1 MIIDGSNPASIEQAA
16 EAIAAGG
23 LVGLPTETVYGLAA
37 DAANEAAVANIFA
50 AKGRPSEHPLIV
62 HVVDAA
68 SVSRFAAEIP
78 EFAQKLMDAFWPGPL
93 TLILPRRPD
102 IAAAAAGGQNSVGL
116 RCPSHPVALAL
127 LKVCAE
133 RGIHGLAAPSA
144 NQFGRVSPTT
154 AAHVQGEFG
163 DELLILNGG
172 ACSVGIEST
181 IVDCSRGVPV
191 LLRPGVLTAT
201 QIEFACGQNL
211 SSNSLSKEE
220 LSRQS
225 IRRLEV
231 DLMPLEDAPREMLGD
246 APRDVLAEAPRASG
260 MLESHY
266 APKAKLRLMDAKAL
280 QTALDILA
288 ADAKHIAVYS
298 RQQMRSAS
306 TNILFRRMPEDAGL
320 AAQQLF
326 ATLRELDQP
335 DIKLIW
341 VETPPEDAAWD
352 GVRDRVTRAAA
363 EVPITTL
370 KGIVAKP
377 AKPVSI
383 EEMNAAIAK
392 RGARTD

>member
-1 MIIDGSNPASIEQAA
+1 MIIDGSNPASIAQAA
-16 EAIAAGG
+16 DVIAAGG

-37 DAANEAAVANIFA
+37 DAANEAAVANIFT

-62 HVVDAA
+62 HVADAE
-68 SVSRFAAEIP
+68 SSRRFAADIP
-78 EFAQKLMDAFWPGPL
+78 AFAQKLMDAFWPGPL
-93 TLILPRRPD
+93 TLILPRRPE

-127 LKVCAE
+127 LKACAE

-144 NQFGRVSPTT
+144 NLFGRVSPTT

-172 ACSVGIEST
+172 ACTVGIEST

-201 QIEFACGQNL
+201 QIEYACGQNL
-211 SSNSLSKEE
+211 LLNNEQP
-220 LSRQS
+220 RQE
-225 IRRLEV
+225 IRRLEA
-231 DLMPLEDAPREMLGD
+231 DLMPLEA
-246 APRDVLAEAPRASG
+246 APRASG

-280 QTALDILA
+280 QTALDILG
-288 ADAKHIAVYS
+288 ADAKNIAVYS
-298 RQQMRSAS
+298 RAQMQSAS
-306 TNILFRRMPEDAGL
+306 TNLIFRRMSDDAPK

-341 VETPPEDAAWD
+341 VETPPEDQVWD

-363 EVPITTL
+363 
-370 KGIVAKP
+370 
-377 AKPVSI
+377 
-383 EEMNAAIAK
+383 
-392 RGARTD
+392 

>member
-1 MIIDGSNPASIEQAA
+1 VIIDGSNPTSIAQAA
-16 EAIAAGG
+16 KTIAAGG

-37 DAANEAAVANIFA
+37 DAAVETAVAKIFT

-62 HVVDAA
+62 HVADSLSA
-68 SVSRFAAEIP
+68 SRFASEIP
-78 EFAQKLMDAFWPGPL
+78 AFAQKLMDAFWPGPL
-93 TLILPRRPD
+93 TLILPRRPEV
-102 IAAAAAGGQNSVGL
+102 AAAAAGGQNSVGL

-127 LKVCAE
+127 LKACAA

-154 AAHVQGEFG
+154 AAHVQGEFENSEFS
-163 DELLILNGG
+163 DLLILNGG

-201 QIEFACGQNL
+201 QIEYACGQNL
-211 SSNSLSKEE
+211 ATNSLLKDEQ
-220 LSRQS
+220 SRQS
-225 IRRLEV
+225 IRRLEI
-231 DLMPLEDAPREMLGD
+231 DLMSPEADSREILG
-246 APRDVLAEAPRASG
+246 LAPRASG

-280 QTALDILA
+280 QTALDILGT
-288 ADAKHIAVYS
+288 DAKNIAVYS
-298 RQQMRSAS
+298 RQQMHSAS

-341 VETPPEDAAWD
+341 VETPPEEAVWD

-363 EVPITTL
+363 
-370 KGIVAKP
+370 
-377 AKPVSI
+377 
-383 EEMNAAIAK
+383 
-392 RGARTD
+392 

>member
-1 MIIDGSNPASIEQAA
+1 MIIDGLNSASIAQAA
-16 EAIAAGG
+16 DVIAAGG

-37 DAANEAAVANIFA
+37 DAANEEAVAKIFT

-62 HVVDAA
+62 HVADSLSA
-68 SVSRFAAEIP
+68 SRFASEIP
-78 EFAQKLMDAFWPGPL
+78 DFAQKLMDAFWPGPL

-127 LKVCAE
+127 LKACAA
-133 RGIHGLAAPSA
+133 RGIRGLAAPSA

-163 DELLILNGG
+163 DELLILPGG

-201 QIEFACGQNL
+201 QIEYACGQNL
-211 SSNSLSKEE
+211 LANSVLNSLSKEE
-220 LSRQS
+220 QSRQS
-225 IRRLEV
+225 IRRLEA
-231 DLMPLEDAPREMLGD
+231 DLAPLKTASSTVLED
-246 APRDVLAEAPRASG
+246 APRDVLEEAPRVVMEAAPRASG
-260 MLESHY
+260 MLASHY

-288 ADAKHIAVYS
+288 SDAKHIAVYS
-298 RQQMRSAS
+298 RQQMHSAS
-306 TNILFRRMPEDAGL
+306 TTLIFRRMPEDAGL

-341 VETPPEDAAWD
+341 VETPPEDSVWD

-363 EVPITTL
+363 
-370 KGIVAKP
+370 
-377 AKPVSI
+377 
-383 EEMNAAIAK
+383 
-392 RGARTD
+392 

>member
-1 MIIDGSNPASIEQAA
+1 MIIDGLKNGEVNSASITQAA
-16 EAIAAGG
+16 DVIAAGG

-37 DAANEAAVANIFA
+37 DAANETAVANIFT

-62 HVVDAA
+62 HVADSESA
-68 SVSRFAAEIP
+68 SRFASQIP

-93 TLILPRRPD
+93 TLILPRRPE

-127 LKVCAE
+127 LKACAE

-172 ACSVGIEST
+172 ACTVGIEST

-201 QIEFACGQNL
+201 QIEYACGQNL
-211 SSNSLSKEE
+211 LLNNEQP
-220 LSRQS
+220 RQE
-225 IRRLEV
+225 IRRLEA
-231 DLMPLEDAPREMLGD
+231 DLMPLEA
-246 APRDVLAEAPRASG
+246 APRASG

-280 QTALDILA
+280 QTALDILG
-288 ADAKHIAVYS
+288 ADAKNIAVYS
-298 RQQMRSAS
+298 RAQMQSAS
-306 TNILFRRMPEDAGL
+306 TNLIFRRMSDDAPK

-341 VETPPEDAAWD
+341 VETPPEDQVWD

-363 EVPITTL
+363 
-370 KGIVAKP
+370 
-377 AKPVSI
+377 
-383 EEMNAAIAK
+383 
-392 RGARTD
+392 

>member
-1 MIIDGSNPASIEQAA
+1 MIIDGLNTASIAQAA
-16 EAIAAGG
+16 DLIAAGG

-37 DAANEAAVANIFA
+37 DAANEAAVAKIFT

-62 HVVDAA
+62 HVADAA
-68 SVSRFAAEIP
+68 SVSRFASEIP
-78 EFAQKLMDAFWPGPL
+78 EFAQKMMDAFWPGPL
-93 TLILPRRPD
+93 TLILPRHPE
-102 IAAAAAGGQNSVGL
+102 IAAAAAGGQTSVGL

-127 LKVCAE
+127 LQACAA

-144 NQFGRVSPTT
+144 NLFGRVSPTT

-191 LLRPGVLTAT
+191 LLRPGVLTAA
-201 QIEFACGQNL
+201 QIEFACRQNL
-211 SSNSLSKEE
+211 TSNSLSKEE
-220 LSRQS
+220 LLRHQ
-225 IRRLEV
+225 IRRLEA
-231 DLMPLEDAPREMLGD
+231 DSALLEAAPREIL
-246 APRDVLAEAPRASG
+246 PEAPRASG

-280 QTALDILA
+280 QTALDILGT
-288 ADAKHIAVYS
+288 DAKHIAVYS
-298 RQQMRSAS
+298 RQQMQSAS
-306 TNILFRRMPEDAGL
+306 TNILLRRMPEDDTL

-341 VETPPEDAAWD
+341 VETPPEDAVWD

-363 EVPITTL
+363 
-370 KGIVAKP
+370 
-377 AKPVSI
+377 
-383 EEMNAAIAK
+383 
-392 RGARTD
+392 

>member
-1 MIIDGSNPASIEQAA
+1 VIIDGLNSASIAQAA
-16 EAIAAGG
+16 DVIAAAG

-37 DAANEAAVANIFA
+37 DAANEAAVAKIFT

-62 HVVDAA
+62 HVANSLSA
-68 SVSRFAAEIP
+68 SRFASQIP
-78 EFAQKLMDAFWPGPL
+78 DFAQKLMDAFWPGPL
-93 TLILPRRPD
+93 TLILPRRPE
-102 IAAAAAGGQNSVGL
+102 IASAAAGGQNSVGL

-127 LKVCAE
+127 LKACAA

-163 DELLILNGG
+163 DDLLILNGG

-191 LLRPGVLTAT
+191 LLRPGVLTTT

-211 SSNSLSKEE
+211 TSNSLSKEE
-220 LSRQS
+220 LLRQS
-225 IRRLEV
+225 TRRLEP
-231 DLMPLEDAPREMLGD
+231 DLIPLEA
-246 APRDVLAEAPRASG
+246 APRASG

-280 QTALDILA
+280 QTALDILGT
-288 ADAKHIAVYS
+288 DAKHIAVYS
-298 RQQMRSAS
+298 RQQMHSAS
-306 TNILFRRMPEDAGL
+306 TTLIFRRMPEDAGL

-341 VETPPEDAAWD
+341 VETPPEDSAWD
-352 GVRDRVTRAAA
+352 GVLDRVTRAAA
-363 EVPITTL
+363 
-370 KGIVAKP
+370 
-377 AKPVSI
+377 
-383 EEMNAAIAK
+383 
-392 RGARTD
+392 

>member
-1 MIIDGSNPASIEQAA
+1 MIIDGLKNGEVDSASIAQAA
-16 EAIAAGG
+16 DVIAAGG

-37 DAANEAAVANIFA
+37 DAANEAAVAHIFT

-62 HVVDAA
+62 HMADSESA
-68 SVSRFAAEIP
+68 SRFASQIP
-78 EFAQKLMDAFWPGPL
+78 EFAQKLMDSFWPGPL
-93 TLILPRRPD
+93 TLILPRRPE

-127 LKVCAE
+127 LKACAV

-154 AAHVQGEFG
+154 AAHVQSEFG

-172 ACSVGIEST
+172 ACTVGIEST

-201 QIEFACGQNL
+201 QIEYACGQNL
-211 SSNSLSKEE
+211 LLNNDH
-220 LSRQS
+220 SRQE
-225 IRRLEV
+225 IQRLEA
-231 DLMPLEDAPREMLGD
+231 DLMPLEDAPRTEIGD
-246 APRDVLAEAPRASG
+246 APSELLAEAPRASG

-280 QTALDILA
+280 QAALDILGS
-288 ADAKHIAVYS
+288 DAKHIAVYS

-306 TNILFRRMPEDAGL
+306 TTVLFRRMPDDAAK

-341 VETPPEDAAWD
+341 VETPPEDAVWD

-363 EVPITTL
+363 
-370 KGIVAKP
+370 
-377 AKPVSI
+377 
-383 EEMNAAIAK
+383 
-392 RGARTD
+392 